1 MVAVRLIQSGLRYRP
16 EVLEMLSQVPE
27 EDAAFLRGYGRISK
41 VTIVGF
47 LQRLYNASLGLYLE
61 EGMVPTT
68 TYWAYDGRKLVGIGR
83 LRHELNEALEKK
95 GGNCGYYVRP
105 ECRGKGYGS
114 EILVALK
121 EEAKR
126 RGMKKILLTA
136 NYDNF
141 ASIEVIMKNGGVED
155 EPNGDILRFWI
166 DLNETEE
173 AKNDDLG

>member
-1 MVAVRLIQSGLRYRP
+1 MTVRLVQAGLRYKP
-16 EVLEMLSQVPE
+16 EVLEMLSQIPK
-27 EDAAFLRGYGRISK
+27 EDSAFLRGYGRISK

-47 LQRLYNASLGLYLE
+47 LQRLYNSALGLYLE

-68 TYWAYDGRKLVGIGR
+68 TYWVYDGTKLIGIGR
-83 LRHELNEALEKK
+83 LRHKLNEALEKK

-105 ECRGKGYGS
+105 EYRGKGYAS
-114 EILVALK
+114 EILEALK

-136 NYDNF
+136 KYDNF

-166 DLNETEE
+166 DLNETE
-173 AKNDDLG
+173 KGSKDDLD

>member
-1 MVAVRLIQSGLRYRP
+1 MTVRLVQAGLRYKP
-16 EVLEMLSQVPE
+16 EVLEMLSQIPE
-27 EDAAFLRGYGRISK
+27 EDSAFLRGYGRISK

-47 LQRLYNASLGLYLE
+47 LQRLYNSALGLYLE

-68 TYWAYDGRKLVGIGR
+68 TYWVYDGSKLVGIGR
-83 LRHELNEALEKK
+83 LRHKLNEALEQK

-105 ECRGKGYGS
+105 EYRGKGDAS
-114 EILVALK
+114 EILEALK
-121 EEAKR
+121 YEAKR

-136 NYDNF
+136 KYDNF

-166 DLNETEE
+166 DLNETEN
-173 AKNDDLG
+173 AQNDDVD